1 MTAPKP
7 KPRGGQRRAVGRQ
20 YSAPKA
26 TSRKRFERQL
36 RTYWGSSWLVA
47 LLANLA
53 AAAGPNTLGPP
64 PLERPQDP
72 PARESSGV
80 YDSDASLG
88 SICDFIVGWNE
99 ARRHKKNGRRFG
111 RKLRLRSFHRLEEVM
126 CLLQKLH
133 AQPEEGR
140 GLPFK
145 NDRHDHA
152 RARGRGAPS
161 EVLQISAM
169 RGDFAI
175 ADFGK
180 EETHD
185 ARASAAGAGII
196 AFRVFLLSSKTS
208 MLHIAPSSNRP
219 H

>member
-152 RARGRGAPS
+152 RARGRGAPL
-161 EVLQISAM
+161 EVFQISAM
-169 RGDFAI
+169 AGR
-175 ADFGK
+175 FGQ
-180 EETHD
+180 
-185 ARASAAGAGII
+185 R
-196 AFRVFLLSSKTS
+196 
-208 MLHIAPSSNRP
+208 
-219 H
+219 